1 MVTLLEGTMATAIND
16 TAYLGPRMATSS
28 LQNVAKALPLCEPGR
43 GLGLTVACSWAKT
56 PGWYN
61 FYTPIQVCDFY
72 IIFKY

>member
-16 TAYLGPRMATSS
+16 MAYLSPRMATSS
-28 LQNVAKALPLCEPGR
+28 LQNVAKALPGSHK

-56 PGWYN
+56 PRWYN